1 MEHQELLRQ
10 FEAIEE
16 KVQRLIEVCKSLE
29 STNLELSEII
39 ERLET
44 ELREKTEAE
53 QSVTEERA
61 QIRSRVESLLGKLA
75 DITQG

>member
-10 FEAIEE
+10 FEAIEG

-29 STNLELSEII
+29 STNLELSEIT
-39 ERLET
+39 ERLEK

-75 DITQG
+75 DIAQG